1 MSKSDSHKRIT
12 VYVGMSADLIHS
24 GHLNIIKTARELG
37 EVTIGLLTDAAISS
51 YKRLPIMSFD
61 ERKIVAENIKGVS
74 RVVPQDT
81 LDYAANLQKYRPD
94 YVVHG
99 NDWQVGA
106 QREIRQIVI
115 DTLAE
120 WGGELVEPEY
130 TPGISSTALNV
141 AKRELGTTPEMR
153 MKLLKRLLMAK
164 PILRALEAHSGLSGL
179 IVEKTRVVI
188 DDRPREFDAIWLSSL
203 TDSTIRGKP
212 DIEIVDLTSRVNT
225 LTDILEITTKP
236 IIYDGDT
243 GGNAEQFSLMVRR
256 LERLGVSAV
265 IIEDKIG
272 LKQNSL
278 FGTSVEQ
285 IQDDVDSFGA
295 KIAAGK
301 EARVT
306 EDCMIFAR
314 IESLICNAG
323 VEDAMRRAGA
333 YLEAGADGIMIHSK
347 DKSPAQILEFCSKYK
362 AQGYVGPLIAVPTT
376 YAQITEQELMEA
388 GIRIVIYANHLL
400 RSSYPAM
407 VRVAESILRE
417 GRALEVSENCM
428 LIPEILNVITGDD

>member
-1 MSKSDSHKRIT
+1 MTKSDSHKKKT

-37 EVTIGLLTDAAISS
+37 EVTIGLLTDAAIASF
-51 YKRLPIMSFD
+51 KRLPIMSFE
-61 ERKIVAENIKGVS
+61 ERKVVAENLKGVS
-74 RVVPQDT
+74 RVVPHDT
-81 LDYAANLQKYRPD
+81 LDYSPNLRKYRPD

-99 NDWQVGA
+99 NDWQVGV
-106 QREIRQIVI
+106 QREIRQGVI

-130 TPGISSTALNV
+130 TPGISSTTLRV
-141 AKRELGTTPEMR
+141 AKREVGTTPGIR

-164 PILRALEAHSGLSGL
+164 PILRAMEAHSGLSGL
-179 IVEKTRVVI
+179 IVEKTGVTI
-188 DDRPREFDAIWLSSL
+188 DGRPREFDAIWLSCL
-203 TDSTIRGKP
+203 TDSTNRGKP

-236 IIYDGDT
+236 IIYDGAT

-265 IIEDKIG
+265 IIEDKIR
-272 LKQNSL
+272 LKQNAP
-278 FGTSVEQ
+278 FGASVEQ
-285 IQDDVDSFGA
+285 IQDDADSFSA

-314 IESLICNAG
+314 IESLACNAG
-323 VEDAMRRAGA
+323 VEDAMQRAGA

-347 DKSPAQILEFCSKYK
+347 DKSPAQILEFCGKYK
-362 AQGYVGPLIAVPTT
+362 AQGYVGPLVAVPTT

-400 RSSYPAM
+400 CGSYPAM
-407 VRVAESILRE
+407 VGVAESILRE